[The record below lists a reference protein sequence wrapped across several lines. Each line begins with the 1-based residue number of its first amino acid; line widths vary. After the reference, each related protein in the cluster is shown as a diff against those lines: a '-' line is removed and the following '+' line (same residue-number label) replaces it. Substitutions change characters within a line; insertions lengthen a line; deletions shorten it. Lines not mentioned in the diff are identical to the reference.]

1 MLPGILR
8 ISADENFR
16 QRAIFSALLSA
27 EILSDKES
35 LFISSEGQFDDKIG
49 LLIKNVYHSSFHQKD
64 NLTTESGSP
73 METKTATMSV
83 GPRGPL
89 LLQDNNFI
97 EDMAHFD
104 RERIPERVVHA
115 KV

>member
-35 LFISSEGQFDDKIG
+35 LFISPERQFDDGIG
-49 LLIKNVYHSSFHQKD
+49 LTDGDEDSDDVGGSQRS
-64 NLTTESGSP
+64 LTV
-73 METKTATMSV
+73 A
-83 GPRGPL
+83 R
-89 LLQDNNFI
+89 
-97 EDMAHFD
+97 
-104 RERIPERVVHA
+104 
-115 KV
+115 